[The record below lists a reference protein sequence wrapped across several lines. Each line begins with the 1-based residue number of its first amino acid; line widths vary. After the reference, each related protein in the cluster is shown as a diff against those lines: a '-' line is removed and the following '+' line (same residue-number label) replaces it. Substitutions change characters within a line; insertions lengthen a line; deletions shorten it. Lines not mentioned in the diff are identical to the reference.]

1 MEKQEEKREILLK
14 RFNLAKTKE
23 YAEILQELTNRFIE
37 KSPNLDEKLLKGQA
51 VLVRWMSNWESEY
64 NDYISSN
71 KK

>member
-1 MEKQEEKREILLK
+1 MEKEEKREILLK

-37 KSPNLDEKLLKGQA
+37 KSPNLDEKLLKGQ
-51 VLVRWMSNWESEY
+51 VQLVRWLSNWESDY
-64 NDYISSN
+64 NDYINAN

>member
-37 KSPNLDEKLLKGQA
+37 KSPNLDEKLLKGQ
-51 VLVRWMSNWESEY
+51 VQLVRWMSNWEADY
-64 NDYISSN
+64 NDYIKAN

>member
-1 MEKQEEKREILLK
+1 MEKEEKREILLK

-37 KSPNLDEKLLKGQA
+37 KSPNLDEKLLKGQ
-51 VLVRWMSNWESEY
+51 VQLVRWLSNWEADY
-64 NDYISSN
+64 NDYIKAN

>member
-37 KSPNLDEKLLKGQA
+37 KSPKLDEKLLKGQ
-51 VLVRWMSNWESEY
+51 VQLVRWLSNWESDY
-64 NDYISSN
+64 NDYINAN

>member
-37 KSPNLDEKLLKGQA
+37 KSPNLDEKLLKGQ
-51 VLVRWMSNWESEY
+51 VQLVRWLSNWEADY
-64 NDYISSN
+64 NDYIKAN

>member
-23 YAEILQELTNRFIE
+23 YAEILQELINRFIE
-37 KSPNLDEKLLKGQA
+37 KSPNLDEKLLKGQ
-51 VLVRWMSNWESEY
+51 VQLVRWLSNWEADY
-64 NDYISSN
+64 NDYIKAN

>member
-1 MEKQEEKREILLK
+1 MEKEEKREVLLK

>member
-37 KSPNLDEKLLKGQA
+37 KSPNLDEKLLKGQ
-51 VLVRWMSNWESEY
+51 VQLVRWLSNWESDY
-64 NDYISSN
+64 NDYISAN

>member
-1 MEKQEEKREILLK
+1 MEREEKREVLLK

-37 KSPNLDEKLLKGQA
+37 KSPNLDEKLLKGQT

>member
-1 MEKQEEKREILLK
+1 MEKEEKREILLK

-51 VLVRWMSNWESEY
+51 VLVRWMSNWEADY
-64 NDYISSN
+64 NDYISAN

>member
-1 MEKQEEKREILLK
+1 MEREEKREVLLK

-37 KSPNLDEKLLKGQA
+37 KSPNLDEKLLKGQ
-51 VLVRWMSNWESEY
+51 VQLVRWLSNWEADY
-64 NDYISSN
+64 NDYIKAN

>member
-37 KSPNLDEKLLKGQA
+37 KSPNLDEKLLKGQ
-51 VLVRWMSNWESEY
+51 VQLVRWMSNWESDY
-64 NDYISSN
+64 NDYISAN

>member
-1 MEKQEEKREILLK
+1 MDKEEKRDVLLK
-14 RFNLAKTKE
+14 RYSLAKTKE

-64 NDYISSN
+64 NDYISAN

>member
-14 RFNLAKTKE
+14 RFNLAKTQE

-37 KSPNLDEKLLKGQA
+37 KSSNLDEKLLKGQ
-51 VLVRWMSNWESEY
+51 VQLVRWMSNWEADY
-64 NDYISSN
+64 NDYIKAN

>member
-37 KSPNLDEKLLKGQA
+37 KSPNLDEKLLKGQ
-51 VLVRWMSNWESEY
+51 VQLVRWLSNWEADY
-64 NDYISSN
+64 NDYMKAN

>member
-1 MEKQEEKREILLK
+1 MEKEEKREVLLK

-51 VLVRWMSNWESEY
+51 VLVRWMSNWESDY

>member
-23 YAEILQELTNRFIE
+23 YAEILQELTNRIID
-37 KSPNLDEKLLKGQA
+37 KSPNLDEKLLKGQ
-51 VLVRWMSNWESEY
+51 VQLVRWMSNWEADY
-64 NDYISSN
+64 NDYMKAN

>member
-1 MEKQEEKREILLK
+1 MEREEKREVLLK

-37 KSPNLDEKLLKGQA
+37 KSPNLDEKILKGQA

>member
-1 MEKQEEKREILLK
+1 MEKEEKREILLK

-23 YAEILQELTNRFIE
+23 YAEILQELTNRIID
-37 KSPNLDEKLLKGQA
+37 KSPNLDEKLLKGQT

>member
-23 YAEILQELTNRFIE
+23 YAEILQELTNWFIG
-37 KSPNLDEKLLKGQA
+37 KSPNLDEKLLKGQ
-51 VLVRWMSNWESEY
+51 VQLVRWLSNWEADY
-64 NDYISSN
+64 NDYMKAN

>member
-37 KSPNLDEKLLKGQA
+37 KSPNLDEKLLKGQ
-51 VLVRWMSNWESEY
+51 VQLVRWMSNWESDY
-64 NDYISSN
+64 NDYINAN

>member
-1 MEKQEEKREILLK
+1 MEKEEKRDVLLK
-14 RFNLAKTKE
+14 RYNLAKTKE

-51 VLVRWMSNWESEY
+51 ILVRWMSNWESEY

>member
-1 MEKQEEKREILLK
+1 MDKEEKRDFLLK
-14 RFNLAKTKE
+14 RYNLAKTKE
-23 YAEILQELTNRFIE
+23 YAEILQELTNRIID
-37 KSPNLDEKLLKGQA
+37 KSPNLDEKLLKGQT

>member
-51 VLVRWMSNWESEY
+51 VLVRWMSNWESDY

-71 KK
+71 KN

>member
-1 MEKQEEKREILLK
+1 MEKEEKREILLK

-37 KSPNLDEKLLKGQA
+37 KSPNLDEKLLKGQ
-51 VLVRWMSNWESEY
+51 VQLVRWMSNWESDY
-64 NDYISSN
+64 NDYINAN

>member
-51 VLVRWMSNWESEY
+51 ILVRWMSNWESEY
-64 NDYISSN
+64 NDYISAN

>member
-37 KSPNLDEKLLKGQA
+37 KSSNLDEKLLKGQ
-51 VLVRWMSNWESEY
+51 VQLVRWLSNWESDY
-64 NDYISSN
+64 NDYISAN

>member
-37 KSPNLDEKLLKGQA
+37 KSPNLDEKLLKGQ
-51 VLVRWMSNWESEY
+51 VQLVRWLSNWEYDY
-64 NDYISSN
+64 NDYIKAN

>member
-37 KSPNLDEKLLKGQA
+37 KSPNLDEKLLKGQ
-51 VLVRWMSNWESEY
+51 VQLVRWMSNWEADY
-64 NDYISSN
+64 NDYISAN

>member
-51 VLVRWMSNWESEY
+51 VLVRWMSNWESDY